1 MRSAARESVLYKQ
14 RLSQKSELGL
24 YIEVVGA
31 FCAQLYARDV
41 GAAWRLVGVAVLALR
56 VSTSSELGAFSNLE

>member
-31 FCAQLYARDV
+31 LCAQLYARDV
-41 GAAWRLVGVAVLALR
+41 GAAAVGGLLGVASLR
-56 VSTSSELGAFSNLE
+56 RLEGLNLV